1 MYQQLQILLLSL
13 LLWLPIALAQEPPR
27 KGTNRPQFCSVATC
41 GAASN
46 AATCNRR
53 LNPRVFDAPNLTSL
67 PKKGQWITPEN
78 YDGTLDSFFRGEVAR
93 VVHVAKGGV
102 KVLGEDVTSKFM
114 LLKNSPQSMAMLGF
128 CGCVGLVVMS
138 KSAVYMAHIVEDPI
152 LRYPERFQSG
162 LQLLGEGTGEN
173 NHMFG
178 LEDLAGTSFAPDQEP
193 LAIVFSPRAAGNKF
207 QYQDQMVQLG
217 QWLNQCKFTPG
228 ACCSCDRLTY
238 LLLLV
243 IGVNPQWVGYSPI
256 RRGDEEHRFD
266 WRCARPEGKLLVQ
279 YQPSIEGL
287 FGFRRSNAQ
296 ARLWVEGKQRPF
308 EKSWE
313 PSPAQHFTN

>member
-1 MYQQLQILLLSL
+1 MYQQVQTLLLSL
-13 LLWLPIALAQEPPR
+13 LLWLPIALAHEQPR

-46 AATCNRR
+46 TATCSRR
-53 LNPRVFDAPNLTSL
+53 LNPRLFDAPNLTSL
-67 PKKGQWITPEN
+67 PKKGRWITPEN

-93 VVHVAKGGV
+93 VVHAAGGGV
-102 KVLGEDVTSKFM
+102 SILEDDVTSKFM

-152 LRYPERFQSG
+152 LRYPDRFQSG
-162 LQLLGEGTGEN
+162 LQLQGEGTGEN

-193 LAIVFSPRAAGNKF
+193 LAIVFSPKAAGNKF
-207 QYQDQMVQLG
+207 KYQDQMVQLG
-217 QWLNQCKFTPG
+217 QWLNQ
-228 ACCSCDRLTY
+228 L
-238 LLLLV
+238 
-243 IGVNPQWVGYSPI
+243 IGVNPQWAGYSPI

-313 PSPAQHFTN
+313 PSPVQHFTN